1 MALSNRP
8 EYELTLESLRIG
20 SKASIREHIR
30 LLMLNPRFEEIVD
43 VEGLLFKRGELLIAK
58 VRTILAAL
66 DKQVASLTMPRVS
79 VDDLSKERL
88 WVDPEDPAS
97 YFDPVYEMEYL
108 PILGE
113 VLEVGS
119 PSELKQEAPYS
130 DRYSITNYLPSTAI
144 ALEDLVGRVFQKNEP
159 PKKRKIFDYQLF
171 AE

>member
-1 MALSNRP
+1 MTLSNRP
-8 EYELTLESLRIG
+8 EYDLILDSLRIG
-20 SKASIREHIR
+20 SRASIREHIR
-30 LLMLNPRFEEIVD
+30 LLMLNPRFGEKVD

-58 VRTILAAL
+58 ARTIIEAL

-97 YFDPVYEMEYL
+97 YFEPVYEMEYL

-113 VLEVGS
+113 ILALGS
-119 PSELKQEAPYS
+119 PSELKQAAPYS
-130 DRYSITNYLPSTAI
+130 DNYSLTNYLPSTAI
-144 ALEDLVGRVFQKNEP
+144 ALEDLVGRVIQKNEP
-159 PKKRKIFDYQLF
+159 PMKRKIFDYQLF